1 MNQLDTDGDAVG
13 DLCDDDDD
21 GDGMSDGADNCPLI
35 ANADQSDVDSDG
47 SGDACDEAVPVPVL
61 KLSFLSTLALV
72 LSFFGSS
79 ETSSCE
85 RISSRS
91 KTLEKT
97 FLRPGSPEANSVQRV
112 NGRYASREIDG
123 FLSPS
128 ER

>member
-72 LSFFGSS
+72 LSFFGALKLLPASVS
-79 ETSSCE
+79 QVGQ
-85 RISSRS
+85 RRLKRRS
-91 KTLEKT
+91 
-97 FLRPGSPEANSVQRV
+97 
-112 NGRYASREIDG
+112 
-123 FLSPS
+123 
-128 ER
+128 